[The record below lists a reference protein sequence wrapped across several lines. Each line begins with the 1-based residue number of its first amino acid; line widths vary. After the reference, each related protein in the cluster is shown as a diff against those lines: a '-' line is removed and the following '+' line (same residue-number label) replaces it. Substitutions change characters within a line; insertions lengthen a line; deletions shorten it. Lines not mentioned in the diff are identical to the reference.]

1 MPRLPQDFFVR
12 QHVYGCNDSSR
23 VGNAYAKCGSLRRV
37 KWHELAR
44 FGGARGG
51 SERLDHSAGSA
62 DLVAEEGKEVDE
74 VKEREE
80 VKEPIVAAAP
90 KLRAASST
98 ACGGKGTV
106 LSRIGGDTGKLGG
119 GAGRRSARR
128 EEHLRSGEQCGRC

>member
-74 VKEREE
+74 
-80 VKEPIVAAAP
+80 
-90 KLRAASST
+90 
-98 ACGGKGTV
+98 GKGTV